1 MTGMV
6 EGAIEAVNTPEVQ
19 AMIKVLNQYGLGVF
33 MPHIHTENGFEPL
46 PRDKVQL
53 EGDLKVSFVDAHD
66 PNLTG
71 ASPVGW
77 VWDEKG
83 ARIATACFCTGVAH
97 DPHWNRPP
105 KPRPPRI
112 AHIRKRR

>member
-6 EGAIEAVNTPEVQ
+6 ESAIEAVNTAEVQ
-19 AMIKVLNQYGLGVF
+19 AIIKALNKYGLGVF

-53 EGDLKVSFVDAHD
+53 EGDLKVRFVSPDD
-66 PNLTG
+66 PNVLA

-77 VWDEKG
+77 VWNDRQ
-83 ARIATACFCTGVAH
+83 ARVAAACYCTGAAH
-97 DPHWNRPP
+97 SPHWD
-105 KPRPPRI
+105 RPPR
-112 AHIRKRR
+112 